1 MAKKKIKPTK
11 KQMAMLK
18 AYWSQL
24 MDDQAVFHSLA
35 RNMEKLMSRDVGIK
49 GLEFI
54 KVDGDYVGIGNSKRT
69 MELLQGEDLE

>member
-11 KQMAMLK
+11 KQKAMMK

-35 RNMEKLMSRDVGIK
+35 RNMEKLMSHDVGIK
-49 GLEFI
+49 GMEFF
-54 KVDGDYVGIGNSKRT
+54 KVDGEYVGIGNSDRT
-69 MELLQGEDLE
+69 MGLIHGEDL